1 MGPKCNLA
9 SRRPASLPSPPRGGR
24 PFASAPAGRSPSA
37 ALFAGFGY
45 ARLIASAIATGPGAP
60 LSRRALGAGLL
71 AAFVAAAFELHT
83 VADRGTTGVF
93 NDFYDYWAAG
103 RVLLHGGNPYDAA
116 VLDQVLSTAGVHS
129 TVGEFGYSYPLF
141 FLLLVVPLAL
151 LPAQLAGYLFAVL
164 SLAAFAIAIGLLL
177 TPLTQLGWLEVT
189 ALALAAGGFVPVRGS
204 LFFGQANLL
213 VLLALAFA
221 YRERAATLLLAL
233 AGAVKLYPAAG
244 LLANFRRGRRGAKPL
259 LLGAG
264 LTGALVLLPNLLSG
278 RRGSTRLL
286 DMLGPDPYW
295 SNASLN
301 GFISRVARPSP
312 WSEPLL
318 PGIPVTPVVVLLAL
332 LLVGVS
338 LAVVLRSRPSWSGSL
353 ALFVAAA
360 TVATP
365 KNSLWNFVPLLL
377 SVAYCWP
384 HARRRPTLLLPL
396 VAGWLLIDLQSS
408 VNVARD
414 DPGGHG
420 RLQTGLLGLAA
431 LGGLLIWATNAVV
444 AAREAAEA
452 VVAHRVSVPAA
463 NRVP

>member
-1 MGPKCNLA
+1 MIA
-9 SRRPASLPSPPRGGR
+9 S
-24 PFASAPAGRSPSA
+24 
-37 ALFAGFGY
+37 FGY
-45 ARLIASAIATGPGAP
+45 ARLIASATAAGHGAP
-60 LSRRALGAGLL
+60 LSWRALAAGIL

-83 VADRGTTGVF
+83 VADRGTSGVF

-116 VLDQVLSTAGVHS
+116 ALNQVLSAAGVHS

-151 LPAQLAGYLFAVL
+151 LPAQVAGYVFAGL
-164 SLAAFAIAIGLLL
+164 SLAAFAVGVGLLL
-177 TPLTQLGWLEVT
+177 TPLAQLGRLELT

-204 LFFGQANLL
+204 LFFGQANLI
-213 VLLALAFA
+213 VLLALALA

-244 LLANFRRGRRGAKPL
+244 LLAHLRRARAGAVPL
-259 LLGAG
+259 FLGAA
-264 LTGALVLLPNLLSG
+264 LTGALVVVPNLLSG

-301 GFISRVARPSP
+301 GFVSRIALPSP

-318 PGIPVTPVVVLLAL
+318 PGLPVTPAVVLLAL
-332 LLVGVS
+332 LLVGAS
-338 LAVVLRSRPSWSGSL
+338 LAIVLRSRPSWSGSL
-353 ALFVAAA
+353 ALFLAAA

-377 SVAYCWP
+377 PVAYCWP
-384 HARRRPTLLLPL
+384 HLRRRPMLLLPL
-396 VAGWLLIDLQSS
+396 LAGWLLIDLQSS

-420 RLQTGLLGLAA
+420 RLQTMLLGMAA
-431 LGGLLIWATNAVV
+431 LGGLMIWATNAVV
-444 AAREAAEA
+444 LAREAAEA
-452 VVAHRVSVPAA
+452 VVADRMSQPAG